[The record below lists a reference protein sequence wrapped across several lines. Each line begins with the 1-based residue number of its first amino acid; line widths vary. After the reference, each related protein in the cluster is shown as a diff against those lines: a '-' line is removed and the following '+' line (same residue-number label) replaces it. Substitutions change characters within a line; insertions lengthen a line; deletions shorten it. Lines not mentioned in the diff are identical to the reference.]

1 VTALWS
7 WRTLITTGTQAIHA
21 ARQVETAGAHVLA
34 ILAVIDREQ
43 GGTEKMARL
52 ATTSSTLPS
61 HRIGDVM
68 KDETEDRENRE
79 LPLEV
84 LFSAW
89 GSWCRDRE
97 NTGASTHFRDPVATD
112 QIGREL
118 AHRMKVLNP
127 NVVCV
132 WEEPTDMIL
141 GHVVARE
148 LGLRWV
154 RCVNSDGL
162 AAILGLLPR
171 NPPSSVGQQR
181 RARNPDDPG
190 NPEPGCGSRGRPG
203 RRRVLVGTEQLDE
216 VASEV
221 PAVVSLVRSAA
232 S

>member
-1 VTALWS
+1 
-7 WRTLITTGTQAIHA
+7 
-21 ARQVETAGAHVLA
+21 
-34 ILAVIDREQ
+34 
-43 GGTEKMARL
+43 
-52 ATTSSTLPS
+52 
-61 HRIGDVM
+61 M

-84 LFSAW
+84 LFSRV
-89 GSWCRDRE
+89 GLVVSGPG
-97 NTGASTHFRDPVATD
+97 NTGAFDPFRDPVATD

-171 NPPSSVGQQR
+171 NPRAALVSSVALGIQTI
-181 RARNPDDPG
+181 RAIQNLVAVHG
-190 NPEPGCGSRGRPG
+190 GALVGVG
-203 RRRVLVGTEQLDE
+203 VLVGTEQLDE